1 MHDSSVTGAAFGA
14 GNFAAGTMKTALIH
28 VLALTHHR
36 MPLEAVGRFHLDAAG
51 MRAAGLRLQD
61 KGLASECFFITTC
74 NRAELVFVAKDAY
87 GSRVVDLL
95 RAWRPDLEPAE
106 FDHALRAAVLFEG
119 DEAVRHLMNVASSLE
134 SLVVGER
141 EILAQVRDQY
151 QHCKLLGLTGDQL
164 RLLMKQVVVTA
175 KRVYT
180 ETAIASR
187 PVSVVSLAYRALRER
202 GVKKD
207 ARFLIIGAGKTC
219 ADMCRYLSKHGFKD
233 LHIFNRTFSKSEALV
248 KEVGGEAYPLD
259 TLVAF
264 DGGFD
269 VIISGIGRGTPIVD
283 QELFTAL
290 ALSDLKPRLLV
301 DLALPHDI
309 TTDCMGDTP
318 AHLIRIE
325 DLQAKAEE
333 NKAGRQQEIG
343 ACSGI
348 IEDGVREFREMA
360 SERHVERAMSSVP
373 EEVKALRERA
383 VNEVFAKDIA
393 ALDERSR
400 EVLTA
405 VLDHMERKYISVP
418 MKLAKRIILEERQR
432 APRTEAV
439 RVATSPMAMVDQV

>member
-1 MHDSSVTGAAFGA
+1 MTSVSFGVHDSSVTTGFPERVEIRGQ
-14 GNFAAGTMKTALIH
+14 TMDTARLH
-28 VLALTHHR
+28 VLAFTHQR
-36 MPLEAVGRFHLDAAG
+36 MPLEAVGRFHLDAAA

-61 KGLASECFFITTC
+61 AGLARECFFITTC
-74 NRAELVFVAKDAY
+74 NRAELVFVANDAREPITEELV
-87 GSRVVDLL
+87 S
-95 RAWRPDLEPAE
+95 AWRPDLRGEE
-106 FDHALRAAVLFEG
+106 LEHAARAAMLFSG

-151 QHCKLLGLTGDQL
+151 QHCKLLGLTGDHL

-180 ETAIASR
+180 ETSIANR
-187 PVSVVSLAYRALRER
+187 PVSVVSLAYRALRDH

-207 ARFLIIGAGKTC
+207 ARFLVIGAGKTC
-219 ADMCRYLSKHGFKD
+219 ADMCRYLGKHGFKD
-233 LHIFNRTFSKSEALV
+233 LHIFNRTLSKAEALV

-259 TLVAF
+259 TLTAF
-264 DGGFD
+264 DEGFD

-283 QELFTAL
+283 RELFSAL
-290 ALSDLKPRLLV
+290 VLGDHRPRLLV

-309 TTDCMGDTP
+309 TTDCMGDVP

-325 DLQAKAEE
+325 DLQAQAEE
-333 NKAGRQQEIG
+333 NRAGRQQEIG

-348 IEDGVREFREMA
+348 IEEGVLEFRGMA

-393 ALDERSR
+393 GLDDRGR
-400 EVLTA
+400 EVLNA

-432 APRTEAV
+432 APKAET
-439 RVATSPMAMVDQV
+439 ATA